1 MQSIRLATYNVNG
14 LNNPVKRG
22 KILSKLKKDKVQI
35 AYLQETHLN
44 ATEHAKLN
52 RMGIKHVFSSSD
64 KSGHKRG
71 VAILLLELY
80 PNSRDYTYYSSPHA
94 VYTRID
100 YFFTFSR
107 DLHKIERCDI
117 GPITLSDH
125 SPVFIAL
132 SLNREQRSTLWRLN
146 SNILNNPD
154 TKEFLS
160 AEINT
165 FFELNLHQY
174 WHIELTRFYLI

>member
-52 RMGIKHVFSSSD
+52 RMGIKHVLSSSD

-71 VAILLLELY
+71 VAILLARGVNYEHM
-80 PNSRDYTYYSSPHA
+80 S
-94 VYTRID
+94 
-100 YFFTFSR
+100 
-107 DLHKIERCDI
+107 
-117 GPITLSDH
+117 
-125 SPVFIAL
+125 
-132 SLNREQRSTLWRLN
+132 
-146 SNILNNPD
+146 
-154 TKEFLS
+154 
-160 AEINT
+160 
-165 FFELNLHQY
+165 
-174 WHIELTRFYLI
+174 ELTDTEGRYVMIIG